1 MKAEQYYS
9 EIIASIFQMIDD
21 NTSNGFYFDFDET
34 DNDFV
39 L

>member
-9 EIIASIFQMIDD
+9 EIIAHIFQMID